1 VDTII
6 EPLFRQ
12 LSPTATSMPGG
23 RQRRDT
29 LLGKGKT
36 EAIVVIAAVALGL
49 VATLAVIL
57 INPRHHALYH
67 VE

>member
-1 VDTII
+1 
-6 EPLFRQ
+6 
-12 LSPTATSMPGG
+12 MPGG